1 MLESVEWSK
10 VLAYGMDHERVEAA
24 SLSIGKVAR
33 RAGIGVET
41 TRLYEREGLL
51 APPARKASGYRL
63 YSEQVLSRIQFIR
76 RAKDLGF
83 SLREIKE
90 LLQLRKKSNRLLRV
104 TAATVWNTYLCD
116 VHRRSPH
123 NDPG

>member
-1 MLESVEWSK
+1 MLESVAWSK

-41 TRLYEREGLL
+41 IRFYEREGLL
-51 APPARKASGYRL
+51 APPARKASGYRI

-76 RAKDLGF
+76 HAKDLGF

-90 LLQLRKKSNRLLRV
+90 LLQLKENTSPCDDVCEGRKQRSLILKRKSRCLRK
-104 TAATVWNTYLCD
+104 
-116 VHRRSPH
+116 
-123 NDPG
+123 